1 MHIGQTNNFR
11 TFAASEGQYMRIN
24 EKQDAII
31 EEFSVFED
39 WMEKY
44 EHLIEYGKSLPVIRD
59 EYKIPEKLIKGCQS
73 NVWLHAEQKDGK
85 VCFTAD
91 SDALIT
97 KGLVALMI
105 EVLNNEPAEDI
116 AQADIYF
123 IDRIG
128 LKSHLSP
135 TRANGLSSMLRQ
147 MKLYALAFSKI
158 NQS

>member
-1 MHIGQTNNFR
+1 MN
-11 TFAASEGQYMRIN
+11 IN

-44 EHLIEYGKSLPVIRD
+44 EHLIEYGKGLPMIRE
-59 EYKIPEKLIKGCQS
+59 EYRVPEKLIKGCQAS
-73 NVWLHAEQKDGK
+73 VWLHAEQRAGK
-85 VCFTAD
+85 VYFTAD
-91 SDALIT
+91 SDAIIT

-105 EVLNNEPAEDI
+105 EVLNQESAEDI

-135 TRANGLSSMLRQ
+135 TRANGLSAMLRQ

>member
-1 MHIGQTNNFR
+1 M
-11 TFAASEGQYMRIN
+11 SIN

-44 EHLIEYGKSLPVIRD
+44 EHLIGYGKGLPVIRE
-59 EYKIPEKLIKGCQS
+59 EYRIPEKLIKGCQS
-73 NVWLHAEQKDGK
+73 SVWLHAEQRDGK
-85 VCFTAD
+85 VYFTAD
-91 SDALIT
+91 SDAIIT

-105 EVLNNEPAEDI
+105 EVLNQQPAEDI

-135 TRANGLSSMLRQ
+135 TRANGLSAMLRQ

>member
-1 MHIGQTNNFR
+1 M
-11 TFAASEGQYMRIN
+11 SIN
-24 EKQDAII
+24 ERQDAII

-44 EHLIEYGKSLPVIRD
+44 EHLIGYGKGLPVIRE
-59 EYKIPEKLIKGCQS
+59 EYRIPEKLIKGCQS
-73 NVWLHAEQKDGK
+73 SVWLHAEQKDGK
-85 VCFTAD
+85 VYFTAD
-91 SDALIT
+91 SDAIIT

-105 EVLNNEPAEDI
+105 EVLNQEPAEDI

-135 TRANGLSSMLRQ
+135 TRANGLSAMLRQ